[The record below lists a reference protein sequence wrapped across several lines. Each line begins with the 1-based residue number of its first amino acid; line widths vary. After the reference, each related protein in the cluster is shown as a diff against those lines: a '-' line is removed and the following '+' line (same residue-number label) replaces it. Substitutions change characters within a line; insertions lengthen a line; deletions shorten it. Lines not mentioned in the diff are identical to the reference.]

1 MKNVIAAV
9 AAILAAAVPAEQAH
23 ASSGD
28 AGNGKGV
35 VVGAPVDPLS
45 SELSTRAEAQPVSAQ
60 ADGRSGRWVVAGPEE
75 IVAWLLFDPA
85 SVDDRL
91 PADLRFVN
99 VAELAAGN
107 VHWARAW
114 LEDHPGQGAWGIS
127 FLEIV
132 RADRFEI
139 DGQAPHWPADCAYA
153 LWAARVVPLQARSEK
168 PEGLPLLI
176 LDAWL
181 PDDAYVARMRAVGH
195 YANFGDVALEQTADG
210 RWRGAITVP
219 DLKVVAECIPT
230 GPVTGGPESAGQQ
243 VLFPPRS
250 AGVDAVVQVVFAG
263 HRVRNCADPDVVNIR
278 GDHPLSLGIV
288 LEPASFQTGY
298 TLDGMVVP
306 R

>member
-9 AAILAAAVPAEQAH
+9 AAMLAAAVPAEQAH
-23 ASSGD
+23 ASSSD
-28 AGNGKGV
+28 AGKGV
-35 VVGAPVDPLS
+35 VVAAPVDPLS
-45 SELSTRAEAQPVSAQ
+45 SERSTRAEAQPASTEE
-60 ADGRSGRWVVAGPEE
+60 DGRSGRWVVTGPDE

-99 VAELAAGN
+99 VAELATGN

-114 LEDHPGQGAWGIS
+114 LEDHPGHGGWGIS

-139 DGQAPHWPADCAYA
+139 DGQAPHWPADGAYA
-153 LWAARVVPLQARSEK
+153 LWAARVVPLQARSEE

-181 PDDAYVARMRAVGH
+181 PDEAYVARMRALGH
-195 YANFGDVALEQTADG
+195 YATFGDVALDQADDG

-219 DLKVVAECIPT
+219 DLTVVAECLPT

-263 HRVRNCADPDVVNIR
+263 HRVQNCADPAVVSIR

-298 TLDGMVVP
+298 TLDGMVLP